1 MGKDRTVRRSHGI
14 GRSFLR
20 HGVATCLSM
29 ALLTGVA
36 VTAAA
41 PASAGRP
48 PKPNDVAGQV
58 KVAEA
63 LRAQ

>member
-1 MGKDRTVRRSHGI
+1 
-14 GRSFLR
+14 
-20 HGVATCLSM
+20 M